1 MSNNPFLHIIE
12 GHEDEDFRQK
22 LPEGADYGEHPLVSV
37 WVCAYNHE
45 KYIRECLEGVV
56 CQKTDFPFEVI
67 VTDDGST
74 DSTQAIIREYA
85 ERYPTLI
92 RPVLGKQ
99 NMYSRGRRRSIEQ
112 FLPLARGKYVSFCE
126 GDDYWTY
133 EGRLQALA
141 DFLETHPRHAMCFH
155 AYQGLNEVEGLEANY
170 PRLRRPRNVGRF
182 EVVIEPHVHF
192 ASLMGRRSI
201 LVNDDDYLYNRYDS
215 ARFNYYDIRTFM
227 IWLNAGKIYGF
238 TEYWSIYRVHKGG
251 VYTQLR
257 LQGKAEEDHI
267 KKLESLQKLYKG
279 KFSKLADERRAFTD
293 LHSRLDNWTY
303 SRRDG
308 KYLKAFGILAKAF
321 AKHPG
326 LFIYTY
332 YHRYIH

>member
-141 DFLETHPRHAMCFH
+141 DFLETHPRHTMCFH
-155 AYQGLNEVEGLEANY
+155 AYQGLNEVEGIHRDFPGLKHN
-170 PRLRRPRNVGRF
+170 RDIGLF
-182 EVVIEPHVHF
+182 ETLIEPYIQF
-192 ASLMGRRSI
+192 ATLLGRKESLI
-201 LVNDDDYLYNRYDS
+201 NDSEFQQDS
-215 ARFNYYDIRTFM
+215 CNSALKFLDTRIFLTWF
-227 IWLNAGKIYGF
+227 NAGKIYC
-238 TEYWSIYRVHKGG
+238 
-251 VYTQLR
+251 
-257 LQGKAEEDHI
+257 
-267 KKLESLQKLYKG
+267 
-279 KFSKLADERRAFTD
+279 FTD
-293 LHSRLDNWTY
+293 KWSVYRSHEGGIYTRQLLNGTAEQDSLERLRFFEKCYNGRYKNLVKKRCRFTKMNGHLLQWTY
-303 SRRDG
+303 ARRSG
-308 KYLKAFGILAKAF
+308 NYLKAISKLIRGFLSY
-321 AKHPG
+321 PT
-326 LFIYTY
+326 LFTYIYFR
-332 YHRYIH
+332 RYIY